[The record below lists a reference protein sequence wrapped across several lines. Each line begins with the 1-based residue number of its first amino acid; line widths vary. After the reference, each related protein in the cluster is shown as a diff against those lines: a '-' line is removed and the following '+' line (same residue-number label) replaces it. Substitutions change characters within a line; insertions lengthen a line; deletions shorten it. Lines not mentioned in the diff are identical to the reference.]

1 MFFWWGVKFMSWEME
16 KLGVAGKSV
25 AYWKPFQS
33 TGTGYKHRPGAT
45 RADGKVGQAESLMLE
60 EGEEEEEHNIV
71 NRLVVG

>member
-33 TGTGYKHRPGAT
+33 TGTGYKHRPGA
-45 RADGKVGQAESLMLE
+45 DGTDGQAESLRLE